1 MLSIR
6 GARANNLVGVD
17 LDLPHDRLVV
27 FTGVS
32 GSGKSSLAF
41 DTIFREGERRYLATL
56 SLHTRR
62 LLGRAVRPPVDS
74 IEGVRPTIAID
85 QRAVTDN
92 PRSTVGT
99 LSEIGDELRLLWAR
113 FGVRDGDGPP
123 ITGSLFSFNAEG
135 ACPACRGLGR
145 EEFVDPARIVA
156 DATKSLREGAL
167 VPTLPNG
174 YIVYSQVTPEAL
186 DTVCRAHGF
195 DIDTPWQALTD
206 AQRDVIFFGSDKVE
220 VPFGKHSLESRM
232 KWTGIKAKPREMG
245 HYRGLV
251 PVIGETLAKKRNANI
266 LRFVSSVDCSACH
279 GSRLSEEARA
289 VRLNGVGIDVAFAAT
304 VGEVPRLLEGIA
316 GADTIL
322 HRVRERTERLDTM
335 GLAHLALSRPAGTLS
350 SGEARRL
357 RLANQLGTELTGVAY
372 VFDEPSAGAHVLE
385 RRALVGLLRALRDR
399 GNSVFVVEHDP
410 EIRGAADHVVRIG
423 PGAGHAGGRL
433 EYAGPPRDEDRR
445 RRAFHSRE
453 RRPATEHIHVRGA
466 DVNNLAKIDVDLQ
479 VGALNVIAGL
489 SGAGKTSLLMGTLV
503 SGLRDRTIPSSI
515 DKIVTVEQGEI
526 GRSPRSNPATYSGV
540 FDAIRDLFAATDEAK
555 ARGFGKGHFSFN
567 KPEGRC
573 PRCEGAG
580 VQMVGLMSLPAVAV
594 TCPECEGRRFS
605 DAVLE
610 VRYAGL
616 TIRDVLAS
624 TIDEAL
630 ETFGTVPKVER
641 GLRAMSTIGLGYLT
655 LGQPAP
661 TLSGGEAQRL
671 QLAKQMAKV
680 SGEGTLIALD
690 EPTTGLGA
698 GDVDR
703 FVTALAAMI
712 ERGAT
717 VVAADHDLAFIAAA
731 DHVIELGP
739 GRGPEGGRVVAS
751 GTPESLV
758 ATETST
764 IGAELRPD
772 AATRPGAGGSEG
784 AVLGDD
790 AVPGAPAS
798 DRTALGD
805 DGASDD
811 VDVDA
816 PGPPGSDCTEL
827 RDVRT
832 RNLRGVDVTFPHRA
846 VTVVT
851 GVSGSG
857 KSSLAFDTLAEEG
870 RRRFAESFS
879 PYLRRRLALTSNA
892 DFDEARGLR
901 PTVAV
906 RSTTPNPDPRS
917 TVGTFSGIDAA
928 LRLLF
933 ARASQRS
940 ASHFSFN
947 DALGACPA
955 CDGRGRRQRCDVDA
969 LVDDPSSSI
978 ADGALAQTR
987 AGRLVF
993 ELDGRPHAILLAFL
1007 SARGI
1012 DPNQAWRTLDAK
1024 QRHGIDSGDDE
1035 TLTVEWAHAKA
1046 RGEKLHTFKAK
1057 WEGVAALVEQEY
1069 EKKRDRKLGPVF
1081 EAVMVE
1087 RACDACA
1094 GERLSASSRAITVAS
1109 RRLPE
1114 LSNLELSTLGA
1125 ALDALHPEDRALA
1138 AVAGTV
1144 RAEVRPV
1151 LERLVQL
1158 GLGHL
1163 TLDRTTRSLS
1173 HGEHRRLE
1181 IATHLVGGVQDVC
1194 YVLDEPCL
1202 GLHVVDRQ
1210 RLADVVRDLAAVGN
1224 TVVVVEHDDTMMRS
1238 ADRIMELGPGAGDAG
1253 GRVVADGAPKEV
1265 AALDTPT
1272 GRLLAGTL
1280 AMPTRDAHPQAPGPA
1295 IRGADRHHLKGVDL
1309 SVMFGEVLAVCGVS
1323 GSGKSTLVFDVLAQS
1338 LAAKRAVGCATLER
1352 AAPMLTVEPRPVGH
1366 GPMSTVATYLDLVT
1380 PIATAFAR
1388 VAGATKSRFL
1398 FGSKGRCDVCRGTGE
1413 ERVAMDFL
1421 PDAVRPCP
1429 ACDGTRYD
1437 SAVLDTRIDG
1447 DSIADVLARPLGALA
1462 SEHWPK
1468 LDATLATA
1476 RRLGL
1481 DHLSAA
1487 RRTDALSG
1495 GESQR
1500 VAMARTLADR
1510 RRSEPTVFAFD
1521 EPSRG
1526 LHVADLS
1533 RLVKLFDALA
1543 EAGHAV
1549 VFVEHALPL
1558 IASADR
1564 VVELGPGA
1572 GRAGGMI
1579 QFEGPPSG
1587 LAAADTPTGRALR
1600 VSALRLFDAEGVR

>member
-17 LDLPHDRLVV
+17 LDLPHDQLVV

-62 LLGRAVRPPVDS
+62 LFGRAVRPSVDS
-74 IEGVRPTIAID
+74 IDGVRPTIAID

-113 FGVRDGDGPP
+113 FGTREGDGPP
-123 ITGSLFSFNAEG
+123 ISRSLFSFNAEG

-156 DATKSLREGAL
+156 DGRKSLREGAL

-195 DIDTPWQALTD
+195 DIDTPWDDLTD
-206 AQRDVIFFGSDKVE
+206 AQRDVIFFGSDAVE

-245 HYRGLV
+245 NYRGLV

-266 LRFVSSVDCSACH
+266 LRFVSSVDCSVC
-279 GSRLSEEARA
+279 GGTRLSQEARA
-289 VRLNGVGIDVAFAAT
+289 VRFNGVGIDEAFGAT
-304 VGEVPRLLEGIA
+304 VGDVSKLLEGSKH
-316 GADTIL
+316 GAPIL
-322 HRVRERTERLDTM
+322 DRIRERAARLDTM

-410 EIRGAADHVVRIG
+410 EIRGAADHVVRVG

-453 RRPATEHIHVRGA
+453 RRSAAEHIRVRGA
-466 DVNNLAKIDVDLQ
+466 DVNNLARIDVDLQ
-479 VGALNVIAGL
+479 VGALNVIVGL
-489 SGAGKTSLLMGTLV
+489 SGAGKTSLLMGALV
-503 SGLRDRTIPSSI
+503 PGLRAQTIRAPI
-515 DKIVTVEQGEI
+515 DEIVTVEQREI
-526 GRSPRSNPATYSGV
+526 GRSPRSNPATYSGI
-540 FDAIRDLFAATDEAK
+540 FDVIRDLFAATDEAK

-594 TCPECEGRRFS
+594 TCPVCEGRRFS

-616 TIRDVLAS
+616 TIRDVLES

-630 ETFGTVPKVER
+630 ETFASVPRIER
-641 GLRAMSTIGLGYLT
+641 GLGALSTIGLGYLT

-680 SGEGTLIALD
+680 SGVGTLIALD

-698 GDVDR
+698 GDVER
-703 FVTALAAMI
+703 FVTALEVMI
-712 ERGAT
+712 DRGAT

-731 DHVIELGP
+731 DHIIELGP
-739 GRGPEGGRVVAS
+739 GRGPEGGRVIAS

-764 IGAELRPD
+764 IGAELRRD
-772 AATRPGAGGSEG
+772 AATRSAAGGSERAG
-784 AVLGDD
+784 LGDD
-790 AVPGAPAS
+790 GVPGAPAS
-798 DRTALGD
+798 DRTALHG
-805 DGASDD
+805 
-811 VDVDA
+811 V
-816 PGPPGSDCTEL
+816 C
-827 RDVRT
+827 T

-857 KSSLAFDTLAEEG
+857 KSSLVFDTLAEEG

-879 PYLRRRLALTSNA
+879 PYLRRRLALTSSA
-892 DFDEARGLR
+892 DFDEAHGLR

-969 LVDDPSSSI
+969 LVEDASIAI

-1007 SARGI
+1007 ASRGI
-1012 DPNQAWRTLDAK
+1012 DPNQAWRTLDAGA
-1024 QRHGIDSGDDE
+1024 RGGIDAGGDE

-1046 RGEKLHTFKAK
+1046 RGEKLHTFEAK
-1057 WEGVAALVEQEY
+1057 WEGVAALVEREF
-1069 EKKRDRKLGPVF
+1069 EKKRDRKLGPAF
-1081 EAVMVE
+1081 ESVMVE
-1087 RACDACA
+1087 RACEVCA
-1094 GERLSASSRAITVAS
+1094 GERLSSSSRAVTVAS

-1125 ALDALHPEDRALA
+1125 ALDVLRPDDPALA
-1138 AVAGTV
+1138 AVVDTI

-1151 LERLVQL
+1151 LDRLVQL

-1163 TLDRTTRSLS
+1163 ALDRTTRSLS

-1210 RLADVVRDLAAVGN
+1210 RLADVVHGLAAVGN

-1238 ADRIMELGPGAGDAG
+1238 ADRIIELGPGAGDAG
-1253 GRVVADGAPKEV
+1253 GRVVADGAPTEI

-1272 GRLLAGTL
+1272 GRLLAG
-1280 AMPTRDAHPQAPGPA
+1280 AFVMPTRGAHPRTPGPA
-1295 IRGADRHHLKGVDL
+1295 IRGADRHHLKGVEL
-1309 SVMFGEVLAVCGVS
+1309 SLAFGEVLAVCGVS

-1338 LAAKRAVGCATLER
+1338 LAAKRAVGCAKLER
-1352 AAPMLTVEPRPVGH
+1352 AAPMVTVEPRPVGH
-1366 GPMSTVATYLDLVT
+1366 GPMSTVATYLDLVA
-1380 PIATAFAR
+1380 PIANAFAR
-1388 VAGATKSRFL
+1388 AAGVTKSRFL

-1437 SAVLDTRIDG
+1437 PAVLDTRLDG
-1447 DSIADVLARPLGALA
+1447 DSIADVLARPLAALA

-1468 LDATLATA
+1468 LDATLAIA

-1500 VAMARTLADR
+1500 LAMARTLADR
-1510 RRSEPTVFAFD
+1510 RRTEPTVYAFD

-1533 RLVKLFDALA
+1533 RLVQLFDALA

-1558 IASADR
+1558 LASADR

-1572 GRAGGMI
+1572 GRAGGAI
-1579 QFEGPPSG
+1579 QFDGTPLE
-1587 LAAADTPTGRALR
+1587 LAAADTPTGRAMR
-1600 VSALRLFDAEGVR
+1600 EGALRPRLSPTDGRS

>member
-113 FGVRDGDGPP
+113 FGTREGDGPP
-123 ITGSLFSFNAEG
+123 ISRSLFSFNAEG

-195 DIDTPWQALTD
+195 DIDTPWRALTD

-266 LRFVSSVDCSACH
+266 LRFVSSVDCSAC
-279 GSRLSEEARA
+279 GGTRLSQEARA
-289 VRLNGVGIDVAFAAT
+289 VRFNGLGIDAAFKST
-304 VGEVPRLLEGIA
+304 VGDVSNLLGGGGDA
-316 GADTIL
+316 APIL
-322 HRVRERTERLDTM
+322 DRIRERAARLDTM

-433 EYAGPPRDEDRR
+433 EYVGTPRDEDRR
-445 RRAFHSRE
+445 RITFHSRE
-453 RRPATEHIHVRGA
+453 RRPATEHIHIRGA
-466 DVNNLAKIDVDLQ
+466 DVNNLASIDVDVQ

-503 SGLRDRTIPSSI
+503 PGLRDRTIPSSI

-540 FDAIRDLFAATDEAK
+540 FDVIRDLFAATDEAK
-555 ARGFGKGHFSFN
+555 ERGFSKGHFSFN

-594 TCPECEGRRFS
+594 ICPACEGRRFS

-630 ETFGTVPKVER
+630 ETFASVPKIER

-680 SGEGTLIALD
+680 SGVGTLVALD

-703 FVTALAAMI
+703 FVTALNAMI

-772 AATRPGAGGSEG
+772 AATRSGAGGS
-784 AVLGDD
+784 
-790 AVPGAPAS
+790 VPSTPAA
-798 DRTALGD
+798 DRTD
-805 DGASDD
+805 
-811 VDVDA
+811 
-816 PGPPGSDCTEL
+816 L
-827 RDVRT
+827 RGVRT

-879 PYLRRRLALTSNA
+879 PYLRRRLAITSNA
-892 DFDEARGLR
+892 DFDEARALR

-969 LVDDPSSSI
+969 LVDDPSRSI
-978 ADGALAQTR
+978 AEGALAQTR

-1007 SARGI
+1007 ASRGI
-1012 DPNQAWRTLDAK
+1012 DPHQPWQTLDVEA
-1024 QRHGIDSGDDE
+1024 RRGIDAGGDA

-1046 RGEKLHTFKAK
+1046 RGEKLHTFDAK

-1069 EKKRDRKLGPVF
+1069 EKKRDRKLGPAF

-1087 RACDACA
+1087 RACDVCA
-1094 GERLSASSRAITVAS
+1094 GERLSASSRAVTVGS
-1109 RRLPE
+1109 SRLPE
-1114 LSNLELSTLGA
+1114 LSKVELSTLGD
-1125 ALDALHPEDRALA
+1125 ALDVLHPGDPALE
-1138 AVAGTV
+1138 AVADTV
-1144 RAEVRPV
+1144 RDEVRPV
-1151 LERLVQL
+1151 LARLVQL

-1202 GLHVVDRQ
+1202 GLHVVDRE

-1238 ADRIMELGPGAGDAG
+1238 ADRILELGPGAGDAG
-1253 GRVVADGAPKEV
+1253 GRVVADGAPNEV
-1265 AALDTPT
+1265 AKLDTPT

-1280 AMPTRDAHPQAPGPA
+1280 AMPTRGDHPRTPGPA

-1309 SVMFGEVLAVCGVS
+1309 SVAFGEVLAVCGVS
-1323 GSGKSTLVFDVLAQS
+1323 GSGKSTLVFDVLASS
-1338 LAAKRAVGCATLER
+1338 LAAKRAVGCAALER
-1352 AAPMLTVEPRPVGH
+1352 AAPMVTVEPRPVGH
-1366 GPMSTVATYLDLVT
+1366 GPMSTVATYLDLVA
-1380 PIATAFAR
+1380 PIAAAFAR
-1388 VAGATKSRFL
+1388 AAGATKSRFL

-1429 ACDGTRYD
+1429 ACEGTRYD
-1437 SAVLDTRIDG
+1437 RAVLDTKLAG
-1447 DSIADVLARPLGALA
+1447 DSIADVLARPLAALA

-1468 LDATLATA
+1468 LDAPLATA

-1481 DHLSAA
+1481 AHLSAA

-1500 VAMARTLADR
+1500 LAMARTLADR
-1510 RRSEPTVFAFD
+1510 RRAEPTVFAFD
-1521 EPSRG
+1521 EPARG
-1526 LHVADLS
+1526 LHFADLP

-1549 VFVEHALPL
+1549 VVVEHALPL
-1558 IASADR
+1558 IACADR

-1572 GRAGGMI
+1572 GRAGGAI

-1587 LAAADTPTGRALR
+1587 LAAADTPTGRAMR
-1600 VSALRLFDAEGVR
+1600 VSALRLFDAEAVR